1 MTNTFR
7 VNGTTTWSEVASGAA
22 YSRVGLQVA
31 ASSPVHVL
39 IGTAAPAANAE
50 DYIVLSHSGTRE
62 IDVSLETTDRV
73 YARSPGG
80 ASTMLRGFREA
91 V

>member
-7 VNGTTTWSEVASGAA
+7 KEGTTTWSEVASGAA
-22 YSRVGLQVA
+22 YSRVGLQIA
-31 ASSPVHVL
+31 ASGPVHVF
-39 IGTAAPAANAE
+39 IGTALPADNVE
-50 DYIVLSHSGTRE
+50 DYVVLSHIGTRE

-73 YARSPGG
+73 YARAPGG
-80 ASTMLRGFREA
+80 ASIMLRGFREA